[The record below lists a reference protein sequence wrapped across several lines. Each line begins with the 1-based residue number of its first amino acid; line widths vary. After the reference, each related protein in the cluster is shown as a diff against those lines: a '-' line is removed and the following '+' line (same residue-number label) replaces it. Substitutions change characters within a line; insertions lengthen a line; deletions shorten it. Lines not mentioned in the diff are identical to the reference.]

1 MTNQNPD
8 PDQLSAADLRQR
20 LITAQEENKKLN
32 RVVATMVSE
41 LMTPLTVIREY
52 AYILLDEE
60 NNYYQPLDSEQ
71 AKAVDAMKKGAV
83 RSNELLQE
91 TKKILTKA
99 DALENLESSLVQNY
113 RRELQEAN
121 QQLDKL
127 NLKHDVTQQILQSA
141 TNDFLSAVNI
151 ILGFS
156 KLMLEHPESM
166 GGSLNSEQQEGIEA
180 IDHHAKKMY
189 EAIRYHI
196 FDSLRAVEWIDK
208 EPEPEAVTLAEIDK
222 MIEFEVESELALE
235 TAVSINR
242 FEARSII
249 NLLARGWFQRNKGG
263 VLEVTAVSDDTLRF
277 HFPHPVEV
285 RYNIEDILNG
295 ETGQL
300 KFTERQR
307 YFDSVGLATGL
318 VEKYGG
324 AVYAKLTGDSS
335 CHLSFTLPNYQ
346 EDS

>member
-1 MTNQNPD
+1 M
-8 PDQLSAADLRQR
+8 
-20 LITAQEENKKLN
+20 
-32 RVVATMVSE
+32 RVNGT
-41 LMTPLTVIREY
+41 
-52 AYILLDEE
+52 
-60 NNYYQPLDSEQ
+60 
-71 AKAVDAMKKGAV
+71 
-83 RSNELLQE
+83 
-91 TKKILTKA
+91 
-99 DALENLESSLVQNY
+99 
-113 RRELQEAN
+113 
-121 QQLDKL
+121 
-127 NLKHDVTQQILQSA
+127 
-141 TNDFLSAVNI
+141 
-151 ILGFS
+151 
-156 KLMLEHPESM
+156 
-166 GGSLNSEQQEGIEA
+166 
-180 IDHHAKKMY
+180 
-189 EAIRYHI
+189 
-196 FDSLRAVEWIDK
+196 
-208 EPEPEAVTLAEIDK
+208 
-222 MIEFEVESELALE
+222 
-235 TAVSINR
+235 TAVSTNR